1 MGRGQERRA
10 LSVRE
15 QSCLWSLLVSW
26 CPHLLTAQE
35 DSKTCHLCKA
45 LGKRVSW
52 ELQGVLFCVLWRA
65 YIIAS
70 PGECLVSKQAI
81 FLSCQRCQYEVLT
94 IQKEMSSQLHQI
106 RKINGK
112 YKCLFPKAYLHF
124 TLFFLSCPNLLKKML
139 QLCIHILTSHVY
151 IQLTQLK

>member
-1 MGRGQERRA
+1 M
-10 LSVRE
+10 
-15 QSCLWSLLVSW
+15 
-26 CPHLLTAQE
+26 
-35 DSKTCHLCKA
+35 
-45 LGKRVSW
+45 
-52 ELQGVLFCVLWRA
+52 LFCVLWRA